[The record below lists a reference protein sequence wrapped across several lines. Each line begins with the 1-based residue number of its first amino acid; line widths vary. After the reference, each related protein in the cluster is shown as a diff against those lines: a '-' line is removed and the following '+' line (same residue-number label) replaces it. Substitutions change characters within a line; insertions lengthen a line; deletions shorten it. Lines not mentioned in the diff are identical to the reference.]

1 MALRDPDVAIVS
13 SAHWSGDPR
22 LNRHVRY
29 IEQAGSKATFTSTAG
44 QGSRIQAAIRALL
57 EIRNTSAAVV
67 ILPDPELFLFGSLAA
82 RLARKKPVI
91 DIHEDY
97 AKAAAERTWIPEAL
111 RPVLGLFSRL
121 LVRLGRILAWR
132 VVAAAPELARYGDI
146 VVVNVPS
153 PDEFASTTSSSSSS
167 QLVYVGDVTIARGA
181 LEMVE
186 VLGNVDTRFELL
198 IIGHAD
204 YQTESIM
211 RHRAAQ
217 LGVTDRLTL
226 AGRLSHDEAW
236 SLAAGSSAGLSL
248 LQPVPAYQQ
257 AVATKLWEYMAA
269 GLPPIVSDLPGQA
282 VVVGRIHPD
291 LVCTSPGDVAAIATR
306 LEQDRQF
313 RESIVSTGIEMVSQK
328 WIDVRPDRAIQEAVA
343 P

>member
-1 MALRDPDVAIVS
+1 MTRDELDVAVIS
-13 SAHWSGDPR
+13 SSHWNGDPR
-22 LNRHVRY
+22 LNRHARY
-29 IEQAGSKATFTSTAG
+29 IEQSGKKATFTSTVSR
-44 QGSRIQAAIRALL
+44 GSRIQATIHALR
-57 EIRNTSAAVV
+57 EIRNTPADVV

-82 RLARKKPVI
+82 RFAGKKPVI

-97 AKAAAERTWIPEAL
+97 AKAAAARVWIPEPL

-121 LVRLGRILAWR
+121 LVTLGRILAWR
-132 VVAAAPELARYGDI
+132 VVVAAPELARYGDI
-146 VVVNVPS
+146 VVVNVPN
-153 PDEFASTTSSSSSS
+153 PRMFVSTTSRSTSS

-186 VLGNVDTRFELL
+186 VLGNLDTRFELF
-198 IIGHAD
+198 IIGRVED
-204 YQTESIM
+204 ETERAMS
-211 RHRAAQ
+211 HRASQ

-226 AGRLSHDEAW
+226 TGRLPHDEAW
-236 SLAAGSSAGLSL
+236 RLAADSSAGLSL

-269 GLPPIVSDLPGQA
+269 GIPPIVSDLPGQA
-282 VVVGRIHPD
+282 AVVRQIHAD

-313 RESIVSTGIEMVSQK
+313 RESIVSIGIELVSQK
-328 WIDVRPDRAIQEAVA
+328 WTDVRPDLAIQEAVA